1 MDTFAASA
9 FLEPGLTRRSD
20 YIKVFLLFFIF
31 AYSSSFLAKS
41 SLPVFLVFF
50 LTKMAHKIFIIL
62 IQDFFSSS
70 YADRNNGA
78 VPQFEVIFGILYI
91 VHVYQITLMAADK
104 TFLSD
109 PLLNLTEL
117 ILCRDLRSIFHM
129 KCHGVSVTVY
139 VHDIICV
146 RITVLPLI
154 LMATLRF
161 ISVFRILF
169 RSAFSFSSE

>member
-1 MDTFAASA
+1 MPRLHPILRGFLHTHSTFFFHTQFTHFLRLMDTFAASA
-9 FLEPGLTRRSD
+9 FLEPGLTRRSN

-31 AYSSSFLAKS
+31 ANSSSFFAKS

-91 VHVYQITLMAADK
+91 VHIYQITFMA
-104 TFLSD
+104 
-109 PLLNLTEL
+109 
-117 ILCRDLRSIFHM
+117 I
-129 KCHGVSVTVY
+129 
-139 VHDIICV
+139 
-146 RITVLPLI
+146 
-154 LMATLRF
+154 
-161 ISVFRILF
+161 
-169 RSAFSFSSE
+169 